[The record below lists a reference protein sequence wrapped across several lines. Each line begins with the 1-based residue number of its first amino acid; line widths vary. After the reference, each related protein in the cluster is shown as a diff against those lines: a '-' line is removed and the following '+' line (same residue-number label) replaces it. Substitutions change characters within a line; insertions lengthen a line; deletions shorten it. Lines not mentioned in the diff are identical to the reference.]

1 MYFSE
6 YEGEEI
12 SGKDFKK
19 RIVSIAIEKFI
30 DKMYDDYM
38 NDRVYSTIKDD
49 AKEIVKSHSKEII
62 DSVIDRVT
70 NEVIKKRII
79 ANEMPKK
86 SEITNINKEWE
97 EYFVRLIDKAIA
109 NVEDLIYEYENTSI
123 QKVNALNQSSIVPVI

>member
-1 MYFSE
+1 MKVEIEIPDIEELYFSE

-49 AKEIVKSHSKEII
+49 AKEMVKSQGGK
-62 DSVIDRVT
+62 VIVQNGEVVAKLELPIAGLMS
-70 NEVIKKRII
+70 NEPAENVIKKSENIVNII
-79 ANEMPKK
+79 RQFINE
-86 SEITNINKEWE
+86 
-97 EYFVRLIDKAIA
+97 
-109 NVEDLIYEYENTSI
+109 
-123 QKVNALNQSSIVPVI
+123 Q